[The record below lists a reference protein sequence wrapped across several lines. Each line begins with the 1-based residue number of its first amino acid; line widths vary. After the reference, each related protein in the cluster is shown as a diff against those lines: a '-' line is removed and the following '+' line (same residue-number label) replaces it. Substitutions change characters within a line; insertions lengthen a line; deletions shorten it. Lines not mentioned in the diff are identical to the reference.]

1 MTETANGV
9 DPLAFR
15 RALGHFATGVVV
27 AAAMAGDEPVG
38 MAANSFASV
47 SLEPPLVLFCAA
59 HTSTTWPRLRAVGGF
74 ALSVLGADQET
85 VSRSFARRGVDRF
98 AGVRWR
104 PGPGGHPVLDNAM
117 VWLDC
122 TLDAVHQAG
131 DHEIAVARVTALS
144 PEPAAGV
151 EPLVFFRGRY
161 TGLPAGD

>member
-1 MTETANGV
+1 MTETTDRV

-27 AAAMAGDEPVG
+27 AAAMDGDEPVG

-59 HTSTTWPRLRAVGGF
+59 HTSTTWPRLRGVGRF
-74 ALSVLGADQET
+74 ALSVLGAGQED
-85 VSRSFARRGVDRF
+85 VCRGFARRGVDRF
-98 AGVRWR
+98 AGVPWR
-104 PGPGGHPVLDNAM
+104 PGPGGHPVLDDAV

-151 EPLVFFRGRY
+151 EPLVFYRGHY

>member
-1 MTETANGV
+1 MTETPDRV
-9 DPLAFR
+9 DTLAFR

-27 AAAMAGDEPVG
+27 AAAMDGDEPVG

-59 HTSTTWPRLRAVGGF
+59 RTSTTWPRLRAVGRF
-74 ALSVLGADQET
+74 ALSVLGVGQED
-85 VSRSFARRGVDRF
+85 VSRGFARRDVDRF
-98 AGVRWR
+98 AGVSWR
-104 PGPGGHPVLDNAM
+104 PGPGGHPVLDDAL

-144 PEPAAGV
+144 PEPTADV

-161 TGLPAGD
+161 TGLPAGY